1 MKRFFAT
8 TILSVIAAVTVG
20 SFAYAVTTAPQ
31 QGNPGTGQAL
41 EIGPPV
47 IDLRADPGQVLK
59 TTINIRD
66 VSTSPLVVTGTV
78 DDFAANGE
86 DGTPRVLVDN
96 KEPSPY
102 SIRSWIAPLNKLTLK
117 PKEVQNLPVT
127 ITVPKNAA
135 PGGYYGVIRFTGT
148 PPDIEGTGVS
158 LSASLGSLVFIRV
171 NGDAKE
177 EMALKSFTTAGEN
190 GDTSLFESQP
200 ITFVERIENK
210 GNVHEQPVGR
220 ITVKDMF
227 GNIVA
232 GVNVNLERRNVLP
245 GSIRK
250 FEQTLDKTNIGDR
263 FLFGLYHAEVVMTY
277 GNNQTTTMST
287 SFWVLPWRA
296 IIGVIVLLVIVI
308 IAGRIA
314 LKRHNERLVGR
325 SRGSRRH

>member
-1 MKRFFAT
+1 MKRFIAT
-8 TILSVIAAVTVG
+8 TVLSVIAAITVG
-20 SFAYAVTTAPQ
+20 QFAFAVTNTPQ
-31 QGNPGTGQAL
+31 GDAGTGQAL

-47 IDLRADPGQVLK
+47 IDLRADPGQTLK

-66 VSTSPLVVTGTV
+66 VSSTPLLVTGTV

-86 DGTPRVLVDN
+86 DGTPRVLVDS

-102 SIRSWIAPLNKLTLK
+102 SIRSWVAPINRLTLK
-117 PKEVQNLPVT
+117 PREVQSLPIT
-127 ITVPKNAA
+127 INVPKNAA

-148 PPDIEGTGVS
+148 PPGIEGSGVS

-177 EMALKSFTTAGEN
+177 KMELKNFTTSGPN
-190 GDTSLFESQP
+190 GDTILFESAP
-200 ITFVERIENK
+200 ITFVERIENN

-227 GNIVA
+227 GNAIA
-232 GVNVNLERRNVLP
+232 NVNVNLDRRNVLP
-245 GSIRK
+245 GSVRK

-263 FLFGLYHAEVVMTY
+263 FLFGIYNAEVVMTY
-277 GNNQTTTMST
+277 GNNQTVSKTT

-296 IIGVIVLLVIVI
+296 ILALLVLLVVIVI
-308 IAGRIA
+308 GGRIA

-325 SRGSRRH
+325 SRGSRRR